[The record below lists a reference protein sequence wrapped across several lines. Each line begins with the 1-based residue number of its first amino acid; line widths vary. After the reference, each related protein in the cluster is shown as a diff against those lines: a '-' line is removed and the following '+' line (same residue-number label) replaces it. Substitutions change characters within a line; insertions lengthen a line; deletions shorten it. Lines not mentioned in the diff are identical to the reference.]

1 MDVQKTADA
10 LSGAVGKVILG
21 KETVIRQIIA
31 AILVQGHV
39 LLEDVP
45 GTGKTM
51 LAKSFAKAIG
61 GTARRVQMT
70 PDLMPADLTGINYYN
85 MKTSEFTFMPGAVFT
100 NILIAD
106 EINRAT
112 PKTQA
117 GLLESMEERQ
127 VTVDGVT
134 YPLPRPFLVLATQNP
149 VDTQGVFPLP
159 EAQIDRFLMKLSMGY
174 PDRET
179 EAQVMLQ
186 HMDITAEPDVKQVV
200 TEAQLQ
206 EAMQAVSRVSVHPDL
221 ADYVVRILEASRR
234 HKDVLLG
241 ISTRGGLALMR
252 ASRAWAAMT
261 GRDYVLPDDIKA
273 MAEPVLAHRLVL
285 KNYLQMQEDS
295 PQKTVAEILE
305 QVAVPTE

>member
-61 GTARRVQMT
+61 GTAKRIQMT

-85 MKTSEFTFMPGAVFT
+85 MKTSEFNFMPGAVFT

-127 VTVDGVT
+127 VTVDSVT

-221 ADYVVRILEASRR
+221 AAYVVRILSCW
-234 HKDVLLG
+234 G
-241 ISTRGGLALMR
+241 FPP
-252 ASRAWAAMT
+252 AA
-261 GRDYVLPDDIKA
+261 DWL
-273 MAEPVLAHRLVL
+273 
-285 KNYLQMQEDS
+285 
-295 PQKTVAEILE
+295 
-305 QVAVPTE
+305 

>member
-21 KETVIRQIIA
+21 KETVVRQIIA

-252 ASRAWAAMT
+252 ASRAWAAMA

>member
-21 KETVIRQIIA
+21 KETVVRQIIA

-186 HMDITAEPDVKQVV
+186 HMDMTAEPDVKQVV

-252 ASRAWAAMT
+252 ASRAWAAMA

>member
-21 KETVIRQIIA
+21 KETVVRQIIG

-186 HMDITAEPDVKQVV
+186 HMDMTAEPDVKQVV

-252 ASRAWAAMT
+252 ASRAWAAMA